1 MAGWRTIGKY
11 HARINLGRV
20 WVHRKIA
27 FPALSGGFIAY
38 VLILYVLFARYKT
51 TILTALQQA
60 GMQAGIEI
68 AAFSVILSLLVFAI
82 WGYIIYVNVFV
93 GIKKRKKRDV
103 ASLLSTPITYSNL
116 LMGSFLA
123 MLPTVAIA
131 FAFVYTPIALAAT
144 VVFESGLVA
153 LLKIGVALG
162 EIMILALLVSGIVL
176 AIIEP
181 LIDRISRNRVVLIF
195 FIIIFIVVYS
205 LSYILPQQGL
215 GLGGVS
221 DNVFYRFVPTT
232 LAGNI
237 INEALLGAFGFRANP
252 SGGLSMLLLG
262 VIILVVFFAGFYS
275 TGRFFTLEL
284 GIKTSTLTIGKEGIF
299 YRLLRRFGI
308 DERVI
313 FHSKVFFRNPKNA
326 LQFGMMSGIVY
337 VFPFFLLSTSA
348 ADELLLV
355 GTISGFIM
363 IAFMTPF
370 LSLTV
375 YALSKDAMWLWK
387 SAPDGERSFIVT
399 KWKQSLITSLVYVPL
414 PVVIGL
420 RVKTP
425 VSYILL
431 GIIVVILL
439 LASTTS
445 IALFVSTY
453 NPVYD
458 VGGAKIQ
465 LNFFITFGIIFGLIA
480 LTAESLVRII
490 GVDFSSEFS
499 FYNLIL
505 IFGSLANV
513 LGAVLMKLSI
523 RKLVMR
529 E

>member
-1 MAGWRTIGKY
+1 MAGWKTIGKY
-11 HARINLGRV
+11 HARINLGRA

-51 TILTALQQA
+51 PILTALQQA
-60 GMQAGIEI
+60 GLQSGMEI
-68 AAFSVILSLLVFAI
+68 AAFSVILSLLVLAI
-82 WGYIIYVNVFV
+82 WGYIIYVNIFV
-93 GIKKRKKRDV
+93 GIKTRNRRNV
-103 ASLLSTPITYSNL
+103 TLLLSAPITYSDL
-116 LMGSFLA
+116 LMGSFQA

-131 FAFVYTPIALAAT
+131 FAFVYAPIALAAA
-144 VVFESGLVA
+144 VVFESGLIM
-153 LLKIGVALG
+153 LLKIGIALG
-162 EIMILALLVSGIVL
+162 ETVILALLVSGIVL

-181 LIDRISRNRVVLIF
+181 LIDRISRNRVVLVF

-215 GLGGVS
+215 GFSRVS

-232 LAGNI
+232 LASNV

-262 VIILVVFFAGFYS
+262 VFILVVFFAGFYS
-275 TGRFFTLEL
+275 AGRLFTLEL
-284 GIKTSTLTIGKEGIF
+284 GTKTPILAIGKEGIF
-299 YRLLRRFGI
+299 YRLLRYFGMG
-308 DERVI
+308 ERVI
-313 FHSKVFFRNPKNA
+313 FHAKVFFRNPKNA
-326 LQFGMMSGIVY
+326 LQVGMMSGVVY
-337 VFPFFLLSTSA
+337 VFPFFILSTSA

-355 GTISGFIM
+355 GTIIGFIM
-363 IAFMTPF
+363 IAFMNPF
-370 LSLTV
+370 MSLSV

-387 SAPDGERSFIVT
+387 SVPDGERSFIVT

-425 VSYILL
+425 WSYILL
-431 GIIVVILL
+431 GIVVVILI

-453 NPVYD
+453 NPAYD
-458 VGGAKIQ
+458 AGGPKIH
-465 LNFFITFGIIFGLIA
+465 LNFFICIGILFGLLA

-490 GVDFSSEFS
+490 GFDFSSELS
-499 FYNLIL
+499 FYNFIL
-505 IFGSLANV
+505 IFGCLTNV
-513 LGAVLMKLSI
+513 LGVVLMKLSI